1 MLLKAFS
8 EDLHKRMLDLAWL
21 QWNALGVHGYGASW
35 AGSPVDP
42 DALLLFS
49 CTAARQ
55 GASLFDAMTE
65 WMGTTAATLL

>member
-1 MLLKAFS
+1 MLLNAFN
-8 EDLHKRMLDLAWL
+8 EDLHKRMLDLIWR
-21 QWNALGVHGYGASW
+21 QWTALGVHGYGASW
-35 AGSPVDP
+35 EGSPVDP
-42 DALLLFS
+42 DSLLLFS